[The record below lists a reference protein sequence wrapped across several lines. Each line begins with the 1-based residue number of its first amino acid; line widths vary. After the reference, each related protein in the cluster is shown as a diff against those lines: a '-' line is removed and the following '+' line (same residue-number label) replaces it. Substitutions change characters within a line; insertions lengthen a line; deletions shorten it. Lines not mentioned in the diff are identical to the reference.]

1 MLEIFEKWMDRARS
15 GSARLRRSRLGRAWW
30 NRDRLDH
37 ETGEAEEQRNITYHP
52 AGEELETIQL
62 DSIRTFLDG
71 FRLDDIMWTR
81 HHTEDFKHTR
91 SEYVVVRLRFMLIFF
106 ALAVSAWA
114 LVDFYTLT
122 REHFY
127 LIVLARA
134 CLVFTLL
141 LIWSVSIRKQ
151 GFRYVSLLLALT
163 MLSVT
168 LFYTAATLILH
179 SGIAEVPL
187 VGYTV
192 LPLMA
197 IALMGLFPATL
208 LYSVAVIA
216 MIFAFYIGL
225 EYWLGTLNSLQT
237 LNVLWT
243 LTAAAGVAL
252 WIESGQLLMM
262 LRLYRESTRDPLT
275 GLINRRVLMKQLLAE
290 VEMQQQSGRC
300 FSLLMIDL
308 DRFKRVND
316 EYGHLTG
323 DLVLK
328 TSAQMMASE
337 LRSTDVIARFGGE
350 EFVAILPGQ
359 NAKEA
364 IPVAE
369 RIRQSLANTPITT
382 SAGTTIK
389 ISASIGVTE
398 YESGERIEHTLNR
411 VDESLYLA
419 KQSGRNQVIYK
430 RVDAAD

>member
-1 MLEIFEKWMDRARS
+1 MLEIFEKWMDRAR
-15 GSARLRRSRLGRAWW
+15 LRRSRLGHAWW

-37 ETGEAEEQRNITYHP
+37 ETGEAEEQRNRTYHP

-151 GFRYVSLLLALT
+151 GYRYVSLLLALT

-216 MIFAFYIGL
+216 MIFAFYVGL

-290 VEMQQQSGRC
+290 VEMQQESGRC